1 MGDPF
6 VIRTDTVGQMNVLD
20 GISGF
25 TIEPH
30 LIRVFDAEDRRG
42 AARAGDGTMSTEPD
56 STVGQTEELVI
67 EAREAQRRRK
77 PGRIVRVGDH
87 LKREWQLYVML
98 IPTILWLLVFPL
110 QADVRAADRIQ
121 GLLDLPRR
129 RGQSLDR
136 LEHFQTLFGND
147 QFLRALKNTIII
159 SFYGLIF
166 GFPMPILLALMFNE
180 ILKETFKKTAQT
192 IVYLPHFVSSVII
205 AGIVITA
212 FSPTAGIVNTFLGWF
227 GIEPIYFLT
236 KPEWFRPIFVG
247 TGIWQEAGFQSIVYL
262 AAIAGVS
269 PTLYESAVVD
279 GASRWQMMWK
289 ITVPSILPTIIIML
303 IIRIGNMLEV
313 SFEMIILLYQPATY
327 QTADVVNTFIYRQG
341 IQGGQYDL
349 AAAAGLFN
357 AVVAFVLVMTAN
369 TISKRYSRTSLW

>member
-1 MGDPF
+1 
-6 VIRTDTVGQMNVLD
+6 
-20 GISGF
+20 
-25 TIEPH
+25 
-30 LIRVFDAEDRRG
+30 
-42 AARAGDGTMSTEPD
+42 MSMEPD
-56 STVGQTEELVI
+56 PSGARTEELVL
-67 EAREAQRRRK
+67 EAREAQRDRR
-77 PGRIVRVGDH
+77 GSRIQRVGDH
-87 LKREWQLYVML
+87 LKREWQLYAML
-98 IPTILWLLVFPL
+98 IPTILWLLIFLYKPMYGL
-110 QADVRAADRIQ
+110 QIAFKDYSIF
-121 GLLDLPRR
+121 
-129 RGQSLDR
+129 RGVAGSPWIGW
-136 LEHFQTLFGND
+136 EHFQTLFGND
-147 QFLRALKNTIII
+147 QFLRAVKNTIII
-159 SFYGLIF
+159 SFYNLIF
-166 GFPMPILLALMFNE
+166 GFPMPIILALMFNE
-180 ILKETFKKTAQT
+180 ILRQTFKKTAQT
-192 IVYLPHFVSSVII
+192 IVYLPHFISSVII

-212 FSPTAGIVNTFLGWF
+212 FSPSAGIVNTIMGWF

-247 TGIWQEAGFQSIVYL
+247 TGIWQESGFQSIVYL

-269 PTLYESAVVD
+269 PTLYKSAVVD

-289 ITVPSILPTIIIML
+289 ITLPSIMPTIIIML

-327 QTADVVNTFIYRQG
+327 ETADVVNTFIYRQG

>member
-1 MGDPF
+1 MSSDPE
-6 VIRTDTVGQMNVLD
+6 T
-20 GISGF
+20 
-25 TIEPH
+25 
-30 LIRVFDAEDRRG
+30 AG
-42 AARAGDGTMSTEPD
+42 AL
-56 STVGQTEELVI
+56 TEELVI
-67 EAREAQRRRK
+67 EAREARRYRR
-77 PGRIVRVGDH
+77 PGRVVRIGDH
-87 LKREWQLYVML
+87 LKREWQLYLML
-98 IPTILWLLVFPL
+98 LPTILWLLIFLYKPMYGL
-110 QADVRAADRIQ
+110 QIAFKDYS
-121 GLLDLPRR
+121 LF
-129 RGQSLDR
+129 RGVSGSPWIGF
-136 LEHFQTLFGND
+136 EHFQTLFHND
-147 QFLRALKNTIII
+147 QFLRALKNTVII

-166 GFPMPILLALMFNE
+166 GFPIPIILALMFNE
-180 ILKETFKKTAQT
+180 VLNQTFRKTAQT
-192 IVYLPHFVSSVII
+192 IVYLPHFISSVII

-212 FSPTAGIVNTFLGWF
+212 FSPSAGIVNTVLEWLGF
-227 GIEPIYFLT
+227 DAVYFLT

-289 ITVPSILPTIIIML
+289 ITLPCILPTIIIML

-357 AVVAFVLVMTAN
+357 AVVAFVLVIGAN
-369 TISKRYSRTSLW
+369 TIARRYSRTSLW